1 MRPARPPRERAAVP
15 ERKQLLPEQH
25 GSWSSHNSQCCIH
38 TSHVTL
44 WSNAQRCYPCCAHTR
59 ARGAPTRHVAGRP
72 AAPPLQRAHRV
83 TSGKASKRVPR
94 SSPQKA
100 ISGACDQRSSH
111 YAPHRPGRWP
121 QPHCTSTH
129 PPAIVGIC
137 LLSSP
142 TSSRALRNWALF
154 GRSSQE
160 NASDT
165 LYRLLLSGTARKC
178 RSAGGD
184 RKRIGRG

>member
-1 MRPARPPRERAAVP
+1 MDGHRWPQQVHVRPARPPRERAAVP

-129 PPAIVGIC
+129 PSAIVGIC

-142 TSSRALRNWALF
+142 TSSRALRTLSLF
-154 GRSSQE
+154 GRSSQ
-160 NASDT
+160 
-165 LYRLLLSGTARKC
+165 
-178 RSAGGD
+178 
-184 RKRIGRG
+184 